1 MSLSTEAF
9 RPGANS
15 ARADATAASVGVT
28 IPGGGGGNVL
38 EIVNTSATLFVF
50 CVTGIGAQTA
60 VLITS
65 TNTGP
70 GWAVPPLGRKLI
82 RIPPG
87 HTHFAAIGSGAGP
100 TAVFINRGDGGM

>member
-1 MSLSTEAF
+1 MSLSPESF

-15 ARADATAASVGVT
+15 ARADATAASVGVA
-28 IPGGGGGNVL
+28 IPAGTGNTL

-50 CVTGIGAQTA
+50 CATGVGAQTA
-60 VLITS
+60 TLITS

-70 GWAVPPLGRKLI
+70 GWVVPPLGTKRI

-87 HTHFAAIGSGAGP
+87 HDSFAAIGSGAGP
-100 TAVFINRGDGGM
+100 TAVFICKGDGI

>member
-1 MSLSTEAF
+1 MSLSPEAF
-9 RPGANS
+9 RPGSNS
-15 ARADATAASVGVT
+15 ARADATAASVGVA
-28 IPGGGGGNVL
+28 IPSGTGNTL

-50 CVTGIGAQTA
+50 CVTGIGAQTS

-70 GWAVPPLGRKLI
+70 GWVVPPLGTKRI

-87 HTHFAAIGSGAGP
+87 HDSFAAIGSGAGP
-100 TAVFINRGDGGM
+100 TAVFICKGDGI